1 MREKI
6 GRALQFLLVCLH
18 GFSGLLKFVPAAREN
33 QLIAAVGYPEP
44 VIFAF
49 GAVQALGAALF
60 AFRRTLPF
68 GAIVLTAAALFAL
81 YGYLTRG
88 VAFAAAVPIVLSVL
102 PGLSWCLLSS
112 KRTPTLPPPE

>member
-1 MREKI
+1 MREKT
-6 GRALQFLLVCLH
+6 GRLLQMLLVCLH
-18 GFSGLLKFVPAAREN
+18 GLSGLLKFVPAAREN

-49 GAVQALGAALF
+49 GALQMLGAAMF

-68 GAIVLTAAALFAL
+68 GAVVLTAASLFAL

-88 VAFAAAVPIVLSVL
+88 VGVAAAAPVVLSVL
-102 PGLSWCLLSS
+102 PGLSWYLLSS
-112 KRTPTLPPPE
+112 HRTPTLPPPE